1 MSFMDNLIENNRT
14 TRTTNGDVAYST
26 TLNANLDFF
35 GSAGSIPVNKKYD
48 STEFMNLFKFAY
60 EEDSET
66 ALKNALYYRDIR
78 GGLGRREGFRQIL
91 TYLASQNLEDFKR
104 LVVLTAM
111 YGRYDDLTMIAWDL
125 PNQAQAFVVEFI
137 STVFKEDMAN
147 LKSGNVTLLG
157 KWMPSANTKVKNT
170 RKLGLFW
177 AYRLGL
183 SEREYRKAL
192 SQLRAQ
198 INIIETKLTKRDY
211 SFDYSKIPS
220 RAMMKYTQAFIRNDE
235 ARYNEFKE
243 QITSNPSV
251 VAKKVAQLYPYEIIR
266 KLNSDKQMAEALWK
280 AYPQDQFDGNII
292 VVRDGSGSMYG
303 SWGCQRLEVKPIEI
317 ADSMAIYTSERLT
330 GKFKDHFITFSRRP
344 QLVDLSKVNTLKEKL
359 DVLRRNDEVANTNMD
374 ATMKLIYD
382 SSLGLPVEEQL
393 DTILIISD
401 MQFDSGVDHC
411 SKSVMDSWKDK
422 FINAGLKWPEIVYW
436 NVNQSK
442 VTFPTSEY
450 DNVKL
455 VSGFSKSVLEDV
467 MANETTSA
475 AEYMMKVL
483 SRYNP

>member
-1 MSFMDNLIENNRT
+1 M
-14 TRTTNGDVAYST
+14 
-26 TLNANLDFF
+26 
-35 GSAGSIPVNKKYD
+35 
-48 STEFMNLFKFAY
+48 
-60 EEDSET
+60 
-66 ALKNALYYRDIR
+66 
-78 GGLGRREGFRQIL
+78 
-91 TYLASQNLEDFKR
+91 
-104 LVVLTAM
+104 
-111 YGRYDDLTMIAWDL
+111 
-125 PNQAQAFVVEFI
+125 EFI

-157 KWMPSANTKVKNT
+157 KWLPSANTKVKNT

-177 AYRLGL
+177 ASRLGL

-211 SFDYSKIPS
+211 TFDYSKIPS

-266 KLNSDKQMAEALWK
+266 KLNTDKQMAEALWK

-303 SWGCQRLEVKPIEI
+303 GWGLEVKPIEI

-330 GKFKDHFITFSRRP
+330 GKFKDLFITFSRRP
-344 QLVDLSKVNTLKEKL
+344 QLVDLSKVNTLKDKL
-359 DVLRRNDEVANTNMD
+359 DVLYRNGEVANTNMN
-374 ATMKLIYD
+374 ATMQLIYD

-401 MQFDSGVDHC
+401 MQFDYGVDNC

-422 FINAGLKWPEIVYW
+422 FGGAGLKWPEIVYW

>member
-1 MSFMDNLIENNRT
+1 MTFMDNLIENNRT

-137 STVFKEDMAN
+137 STVFNEDMAN
-147 LKSGNVTLLG
+147 LKSGKITLLG

-177 AYRLGL
+177 TYRLGL

-235 ARYNEFKE
+235 ARYNEFKN
-243 QITSNPSV
+243 QITADPSV

-266 KLNSDKQMAEALWK
+266 KLKADEKMGEALWK
-280 AYPQDQFDGNII
+280 AYPQDHFDGNII

-303 SWGCQRLEVKPIEI
+303 GYGSEVQPIEI
-317 ADSMAIYTSERLT
+317 ADSMAIYTAERLT
-330 GKFKDHFITFSRRP
+330 GPFKDRFITFSARP
-344 QLVDLSKVNTLKEKL
+344 KLVDLSKVSTLKDKL
-359 DVLRRNDEVANTNMD
+359 EVLWRHMDMENTNMS
-374 ATMKLIYD
+374 ATMELIYN

-401 MQFDSGVDHC
+401 MQFDRGTSNC
-411 SKSVMDSWKDK
+411 SESVMDSWKNK
-422 FINAGLKWPEIVYW
+422 FVEAGLKWPEIVYW
-436 NVNQSK
+436 NVDQSN
-442 VTFPTSEY
+442 VTFPTSKY

-455 VSGFSKSVLEDV
+455 VSGFSKAVLEDV
-467 MANETTSA
+467 MNNETTSA

>member
-1 MSFMDNLIENNRT
+1 MSFMDNLKNENRKT
-14 TRTTNGDVAYST
+14 VTTNGDLAYST

-35 GSAGSIPVNKKYD
+35 GGAGSIPVSKKYTSD
-48 STEFMNLFKFAY
+48 EFMNLFKYAY

-91 TYLASQNLEDFKR
+91 TYLANKNVEDFKR

-111 YGRYDDLTMIAWDL
+111 YGRYDDLTMIVWDL
-125 PNQAQAFVVEFI
+125 PNEAQAFVVEFI
-137 STVFKEDMAN
+137 SAVFNEDMDN
-147 LKSGNVTLLG
+147 LKSGNITLLG
-157 KWMPSANTKVKNT
+157 KWLPSANTKIANT

-177 AYRLGL
+177 ASRLGL
-183 SEREYRKAL
+183 TERNYRKAL

-198 INIIETKLTKRDY
+198 INIIETKLTNRDY

-243 QITSNPSV
+243 QISVNPSV

-303 SWGCQRLEVKPIEI
+303 GWGLEVKPIEI

-344 QLVDLSKVNTLKEKL
+344 QLVDLSKVNTLKDKL
-359 DVLRRNDEVANTNMD
+359 DVLYRNGEVANTNMN
-374 ATMKLIYD
+374 ATMQLIYD

-401 MQFDSGVDHC
+401 MQFDYGVDNC

-422 FINAGLKWPEIVYW
+422 FGDAGLKWPEIVYW

>member
-1 MSFMDNLIENNRT
+1 MSFMDNLIEQNRT
-14 TRTTNGDVAYST
+14 TTTTNGDLAYST

-35 GSAGSIPVNKKYD
+35 GSAGSIPLNKKYY
-48 STEFMNLFKFAY
+48 SPEFMNLFVDAY
-60 EEDSET
+60 FEDSET

-78 GGLGRREGFRQIL
+78 GGLGRREGFRKIL
-91 TYLASQNLEDFKR
+91 TYLAGKNVEDFKR

-125 PNQAQAFVVEFI
+125 PNEAQSFVVEFI

-157 KWMPSANTKVKNT
+157 KWLPSANTKVKNT

-177 AYRLGL
+177 ASRLGL

-198 INIIETKLTKRDY
+198 INIIETKLTNRDY

-235 ARYNEFKE
+235 ARYNEFKN
-243 QITSNPSV
+243 QITSNPSI

-266 KLNSDKQMAEALWK
+266 KLRSDLTMAEALWK
-280 AYPQDQFDGNII
+280 AYPQDKFDGNII
-292 VVRDGSGSMYG
+292 VVRDGSGSMRGRCYA
-303 SWGCQRLEVKPIEI
+303 EVEPIEI
-317 ADSMAIYTSERLT
+317 ADSMAIYTAERLT
-330 GKFKDHFITFSRRP
+330 GSFKDKFITFSARP
-344 QLVDLSKVNTLKEKL
+344 ELVDLSKAKTLKEKYDSL
-359 DVLRRNDEVANTNMD
+359 WRHNEVANTNMD

-382 SSLGLPVEEQL
+382 SSLDLPVEEQL

-401 MQFDSGVDHC
+401 MQFDYGVSNC

-422 FINAGLKWPEIVYW
+422 FIEAGLKWPEIVYW
-436 NVNQSK
+436 NVNQSDI
-442 VTFPTSEY
+442 TFPTSKY

-455 VSGFSKSVLEDV
+455 VSGFSKAVLEDV
-467 MANETTSA
+467 MTNETTSA
-475 AEYMMKVL
+475 TEYMMKVL

>member
-1 MSFMDNLIENNRT
+1 MTFMDNLINQNRKT
-14 TRTTNGDVAYST
+14 VTTNGDVAYST

-35 GSAGSIPVNKKYD
+35 GSAGSIPVNKNNVPH
-48 STEFMNLFKFAY
+48 EFMNLFTKAY
-60 EEDSET
+60 REDSET

-78 GGLGRREGFRQIL
+78 GGLGRREGYRQIL
-91 TYLASQNLEDFKR
+91 VYLAKTNVEDFKR

-111 YGRYDDLTMIAWDL
+111 YGRYDDLTKIVWLL
-125 PNQAQAFVVEFI
+125 PNEAQAFLVEFI
-137 STVFKEDMAN
+137 STVFKEDLAN
-147 LKSGNVTLLG
+147 VASGNITLLG
-157 KWMPSANTKVKNT
+157 KWMPSANTKVVVT
-170 RKLGLFW
+170 RQLGLFW
-177 AYRLGL
+177 AARLRM

-192 SQLRAQ
+192 SQLRSK

-211 SFDYSKIPS
+211 TFDYSKIPS

-235 ARYNEFKE
+235 VRYNEFKN
-243 QITSNPSV
+243 QISDNPSV

-266 KLNSDKQMAEALWK
+266 KLDSDRQLAEALWS
-280 AYPQDQFDGNII
+280 AYPQDKFDGNII

-303 SWGCQRLEVKPIEI
+303 GYGDANPIEI
-317 ADSMAIYTSERLT
+317 ADSMAIYTAERLT
-330 GKFKDHFITFSRRP
+330 GKFKNRFITFSNRP
-344 QLVDLSKVNTLKEKL
+344 QLVNLSKVKTLKDKVEL
-359 DVLRRNDEVANTNMD
+359 LHEHNEIANTNMS

-401 MQFDSGVDHC
+401 MQFDAGVRNC
-411 SKSVMDSWKDK
+411 SESVMDSWKEK
-422 FINAGLKWPEIVYW
+422 FINSDLKWPEIVYW

-442 VTFPTSEY
+442 VTFPTSKY

-467 MANETTSA
+467 MTNETTSA
-475 AEYMMKVL
+475 TEYMMKVL

>member
-1 MSFMDNLIENNRT
+1 MSFMDNLKNENRKT
-14 TRTTNGDVAYST
+14 VTTNGDLAYAS

-35 GSAGSIPVNKKYD
+35 GGAGSIPVSKKYTSD
-48 STEFMNLFKFAY
+48 EFMNLFKYAY

-91 TYLASQNLEDFKR
+91 TYLANKNVEDFKR

-125 PNQAQAFVVEFI
+125 PNEAQAFVVEFI
-137 STVFKEDMAN
+137 SAVFNEDMDN

-157 KWMPSANTKVKNT
+157 KWLPSANTKVKNT

-177 AYRLGL
+177 ASRLGL

-235 ARYNEFKE
+235 ARYNEFKN
-243 QITSNPSV
+243 QITADPSV

-266 KLNSDKQMAEALWK
+266 KLNDDRTMAEALWK

-292 VVRDGSGSMYG
+292 VVRDGSGSMT
-303 SWGCQRLEVKPIEI
+303 WGAGEVRPIEI
-317 ADSMAIYTSERLT
+317 ADSMAIYTAERLT
-330 GKFKDHFITFSRRP
+330 GPFKDRFITFSARP
-344 QLVDLSKVNTLKEKL
+344 QLVDLSKVSTLKNKL
-359 DVLRRNDEVANTNMD
+359 NVLHRYTEVANTNMD

-382 SSLGLPVEEQL
+382 SSLALSEEEQL

-401 MQFDSGVDHC
+401 MQFDYGVNNC
-411 SKSVMDSWKDK
+411 SKSVMDAWKDE
-422 FINAGLKWPEIVYW
+422 FLVAGLKWPEIVYW

-442 VTFPTSEY
+442 VTFPTSKY

-455 VSGFSKSVLEDV
+455 VSGFSKAVLEDV
-467 MANETTSA
+467 MNNETTSA
-475 AEYMMKVL
+475 TEYMMKVL

>member
-235 ARYNEFKE
+235 ARYNEFKN
-243 QITSNPSV
+243 QITADPSV

-266 KLNSDKQMAEALWK
+266 KLKADEKMGEALWK
-280 AYPQDQFDGNII
+280 AYPQDHFDGNII

-303 SWGCQRLEVKPIEI
+303 GYGLEVQPIEI
-317 ADSMAIYTSERLT
+317 ADSMAIYTAERLK
-330 GKFKDHFITFSRRP
+330 GKFKDRFITFSARP
-344 QLVDLSKVNTLKEKL
+344 KLVDLSKVSALKDKL
-359 DVLRRNDEVANTNMD
+359 EVLWRHMDMENTNMS
-374 ATMKLIYD
+374 ATMELIYN

-401 MQFDSGVDHC
+401 MQFDRGTRNC
-411 SKSVMDSWKDK
+411 SESVMDSWKNK
-422 FINAGLKWPEIVYW
+422 FIEAGLKWPEIVYW
-436 NVNQSK
+436 NVDQSK
-442 VTFPTSEY
+442 ITFPTSKY

-455 VSGFSKSVLEDV
+455 VSGFSKAVLEDV
-467 MANETTSA
+467 MNNETTSA
-475 AEYMMKVL
+475 TEYMMKVL

>member
-235 ARYNEFKE
+235 ARYNEFKK
-243 QITSNPSV
+243 QITVDPSV

-266 KLNSDKQMAEALWK
+266 KLKADEKMGEALWK
-280 AYPQDQFDGNII
+280 AYPQDHFDGNII

-303 SWGCQRLEVKPIEI
+303 GYGSEVQPIEI

-330 GKFKDHFITFSRRP
+330 GAFKDRFITFSARP
-344 QLVDLSKVNTLKEKL
+344 KLVDLSKVSTLKDKL
-359 DVLRRNDEVANTNMD
+359 DVLWRHMEMENTNMG
-374 ATMKLIYD
+374 ATMELIYN
-382 SSLGLPVEEQL
+382 SSLDLPVEEQL

-401 MQFDSGVDHC
+401 MQFDRGTSNC
-411 SKSVMDSWKDK
+411 SESVMDSWKNK
-422 FINAGLKWPEIVYW
+422 FIEAGLKWPEIVYW
-436 NVNQSK
+436 NVDQSN
-442 VTFPTSEY
+442 VTFPTSKY

-455 VSGFSKSVLEDV
+455 VSGFSKAVLEDV
-467 MANETTSA
+467 MNNETTSA
-475 AEYMMKVL
+475 TEYMMKVL

>member
-1 MSFMDNLIENNRT
+1 MTFMDNLINQNRKT
-14 TRTTNGDVAYST
+14 VTTNGDVAYST

-35 GSAGSIPVNKKYD
+35 GSAGSIPVNKNNVPH
-48 STEFMNLFKFAY
+48 EFMNLFTKAY
-60 EEDSET
+60 REDSET

-78 GGLGRREGFRQIL
+78 GGLGRREGYRQIL
-91 TYLASQNLEDFKR
+91 VYLAKTNVEDFKR

-111 YGRYDDLTMIAWDL
+111 YGRYDDLTKIVWLL
-125 PNQAQAFVVEFI
+125 PNEAQAFLVEFI
-137 STVFKEDMAN
+137 STVFKEDLAN
-147 LKSGNVTLLG
+147 VASGNITLLG
-157 KWMPSANTKVKNT
+157 KWMPSANTKVVVT
-170 RKLGLFW
+170 RQLGLFW
-177 AYRLGL
+177 AARLRM

-192 SQLRAQ
+192 SQLRSK

-211 SFDYSKIPS
+211 TFDYSKIPS

-235 ARYNEFKE
+235 VRYNEFKN
-243 QITSNPSV
+243 QISDNPSV

-266 KLNSDKQMAEALWK
+266 KLDSDRQLAEALWS
-280 AYPQDQFDGNII
+280 AYPQDKFDGNII
-292 VVRDGSGSMYG
+292 VVRDGSGSMYDG
-303 SWGCQRLEVKPIEI
+303 YGDANPIEI
-317 ADSMAIYTSERLT
+317 ADSMAIYTAERLT
-330 GKFKDHFITFSRRP
+330 GKFKNRFITFSNRP
-344 QLVDLSKVNTLKEKL
+344 QLVDLSKVETLKDKVEL
-359 DVLRRNDEVANTNMD
+359 LHEHNEIANTNMS

-401 MQFDSGVDHC
+401 MQFDAGVRNC
-411 SKSVMDSWKDK
+411 SESVMDSWKEK
-422 FINAGLKWPEIVYW
+422 FINSDLKWPEIVYW

-442 VTFPTSEY
+442 VTFPTSKY

-467 MANETTSA
+467 MTNETTSA
-475 AEYMMKVL
+475 TEYMMKVL

>member
-1 MSFMDNLIENNRT
+1 MSFMDNLIENNRK

-111 YGRYDDLTMIAWDL
+111 YGRYDDLTMIAWNL

-137 STVFKEDMAN
+137 STVFNEDMAN

-235 ARYNEFKE
+235 ARYNEFKN
-243 QITSNPSV
+243 QITADPSV

-266 KLNSDKQMAEALWK
+266 KLKADEKMGEALWK
-280 AYPQDQFDGNII
+280 AYPQDHFDGNII

-303 SWGCQRLEVKPIEI
+303 GYGSEVQPIEI

-330 GKFKDHFITFSRRP
+330 GAFKDRFITFSARP
-344 QLVDLSKVNTLKEKL
+344 KLVDLSKVSTLKDKL
-359 DVLRRNDEVANTNMD
+359 DVLWSHMEMENTNMG
-374 ATMKLIYD
+374 ATMELIYN
-382 SSLGLPVEEQL
+382 SSLDLPVEEQL

-401 MQFDSGVDHC
+401 MQFDRGTSNC
-411 SKSVMDSWKDK
+411 SESVMDSWKNK
-422 FINAGLKWPEIVYW
+422 FIEAGLKWPEIVYW
-436 NVNQSK
+436 NVDQSN
-442 VTFPTSEY
+442 VTFPTSKY

-455 VSGFSKSVLEDV
+455 VSGFSKAVLEDV
-467 MANETTSA
+467 MNNETTSA
-475 AEYMMKVL
+475 TEYMMKVL

>member
-1 MSFMDNLIENNRT
+1 MSFIDNLKNENRKT
-14 TRTTNGDVAYST
+14 TTTNGDLAYST

-35 GSAGSIPVNKKYD
+35 GGAGSIPVSKKFTSD
-48 STEFMNLFKFAY
+48 EFMNLFKYAY

-91 TYLASQNLEDFKR
+91 TYLANKNVEDFKR

-125 PNQAQAFVVEFI
+125 PNEAQAFVVEFI
-137 STVFKEDMAN
+137 STVFNEDLAN
-147 LKSGNVTLLG
+147 LKSGNITLLG

-192 SQLRAQ
+192 SQLRAT

-235 ARYNEFKE
+235 SRYNEFKE
-243 QITSNPSV
+243 QITVNPSV

-266 KLNSDKQMAEALWK
+266 KLKADEKMGEALWK
-280 AYPQDQFDGNII
+280 AYPQDHFDGNII

-303 SWGCQRLEVKPIEI
+303 GYGLEVQPIEI
-317 ADSMAIYTSERLT
+317 ADSMAIYTAERLK
-330 GKFKDHFITFSRRP
+330 GKFKDRFITFSARP
-344 QLVDLSKVNTLKEKL
+344 KLVDLSKVSALKDKL
-359 DVLRRNDEVANTNMD
+359 EVLWRHMDMENTNMS
-374 ATMKLIYD
+374 ATMELIYN

-401 MQFDSGVDHC
+401 MQFDRGTRNC
-411 SKSVMDSWKDK
+411 SESVMDSWKNK
-422 FINAGLKWPEIVYW
+422 FIEAGLKWPEIVYW
-436 NVNQSK
+436 NVDQSK
-442 VTFPTSEY
+442 ITFPTSKY

-455 VSGFSKSVLEDV
+455 VSGFSKAVLEDV
-467 MANETTSA
+467 MNNETTSA
-475 AEYMMKVL
+475 TEYMMKVL

>member
-1 MSFMDNLIENNRT
+1 MTFMDNLINQNRKT
-14 TRTTNGDVAYST
+14 VTTNGDVAYST

-35 GSAGSIPVNKKYD
+35 GSAGSIPVNKNNVPH
-48 STEFMNLFKFAY
+48 EFMNLFTKAY
-60 EEDSET
+60 REDSET

-78 GGLGRREGFRQIL
+78 GGLGRREGYRQIL
-91 TYLASQNLEDFKR
+91 VYLAKTNVEDFKR

-111 YGRYDDLTMIAWDL
+111 YGRYDDLTKIVWLL
-125 PNQAQAFVVEFI
+125 PNEAQAFLVEFI
-137 STVFKEDMAN
+137 STVFKEDLAN
-147 LKSGNVTLLG
+147 VASGNITLLG
-157 KWMPSANTKVKNT
+157 KWMPSANTKVVVT
-170 RKLGLFW
+170 RQLGLFW
-177 AYRLGL
+177 AARLRM

-192 SQLRAQ
+192 SQLRSK

-211 SFDYSKIPS
+211 TFDYSKIPS

-235 ARYNEFKE
+235 ARYNEFKN
-243 QITSNPSV
+243 QISDNPSV

-266 KLNSDKQMAEALWK
+266 KLDSDRQLAEALWS
-280 AYPQDQFDGNII
+280 AYPQDKFDGNII

-303 SWGCQRLEVKPIEI
+303 GYGDANPIEI
-317 ADSMAIYTSERLT
+317 ADSMAIYTAERLA
-330 GKFKDHFITFSRRP
+330 GKFKNRFITFSNRP
-344 QLVDLSKVNTLKEKL
+344 QLVDLSKVKTLKDKVEL
-359 DVLRRNDEVANTNMD
+359 LHEHNEIANTNMS

-401 MQFDSGVDHC
+401 MQFDAGVRNC
-411 SKSVMDSWKDK
+411 SESVMDSWKEK
-422 FINAGLKWPEIVYW
+422 FINSDLKWPEIVYW

-442 VTFPTSEY
+442 VTFPTSKY

-467 MANETTSA
+467 MTNETTSA
-475 AEYMMKVL
+475 TEYMMKVL

>member
-1 MSFMDNLIENNRT
+1 MTFMDNLIENNRT

-91 TYLASQNLEDFKR
+91 TYLAGQNLEDFKR

-183 SEREYRKAL
+183 SEREYRKSL

-235 ARYNEFKE
+235 ARYNEFKN
-243 QITSNPSV
+243 QITADPSV
-251 VAKKVAQLYPYEIIR
+251 VTKKVAQLYPYEIIR
-266 KLNSDKQMAEALWK
+266 KLKADEKMGEALWK
-280 AYPQDQFDGNII
+280 AYPQDHFDGNII

-303 SWGCQRLEVKPIEI
+303 CYGLEAQPIEI

-330 GKFKDHFITFSRRP
+330 GAFKDRFITFSARP
-344 QLVDLSKVNTLKEKL
+344 KLVDLSKVSTLKDKL
-359 DVLRRNDEVANTNMD
+359 DVLWRHMEMENTNMG
-374 ATMKLIYD
+374 ATMELIYN
-382 SSLGLPVEEQL
+382 SSLDLPVEEQL

-401 MQFDSGVDHC
+401 MQFDRGTSNC
-411 SKSVMDSWKDK
+411 SESVMDSWKNK
-422 FINAGLKWPEIVYW
+422 FIEAGLKWPEIVYW
-436 NVNQSK
+436 NVDQSN
-442 VTFPTSEY
+442 VTFPTSKY

-455 VSGFSKSVLEDV
+455 VSGFSKAVLEDV
-467 MANETTSA
+467 MNNETTSA
-475 AEYMMKVL
+475 TEYMMKVL

>member
-1 MSFMDNLIENNRT
+1 MTFMDNLINQNRKT
-14 TRTTNGDVAYST
+14 VTTNGDVAYST

-35 GSAGSIPVNKKYD
+35 GSAGSIPVNKNNVPH
-48 STEFMNLFKFAY
+48 EFMNLFTKAY
-60 EEDSET
+60 REDSET

-78 GGLGRREGFRQIL
+78 GGLGRREGYRQIL
-91 TYLASQNLEDFKR
+91 VYLAKTNVEDFKR

-111 YGRYDDLTMIAWDL
+111 YGRYDDLTKIVWLL
-125 PNQAQAFVVEFI
+125 PNEAQAFLVEFI
-137 STVFKEDMAN
+137 STVFKEDLAN
-147 LKSGNVTLLG
+147 VASGNITLLG

-235 ARYNEFKE
+235 ARYNEFKN
-243 QITSNPSV
+243 QISDNPSV

-266 KLNSDKQMAEALWK
+266 KLDSDRQLAEALWS
-280 AYPQDQFDGNII
+280 AYPQDKFDGNII

-303 SWGCQRLEVKPIEI
+303 GYGDANPIEI
-317 ADSMAIYTSERLT
+317 ADSMAIYTAERLA
-330 GKFKDHFITFSRRP
+330 GKFKNRFITFSNRP
-344 QLVDLSKVNTLKEKL
+344 QLVDLSKVKTLKDKVEL
-359 DVLRRNDEVANTNMD
+359 LHEHNEIANTNMS

-401 MQFDSGVDHC
+401 MQFDAGVRNC
-411 SKSVMDSWKDK
+411 SESVMDSWKEK
-422 FINAGLKWPEIVYW
+422 FINSDLKWPEIVYW

-442 VTFPTSEY
+442 VTFPTSKY

-467 MANETTSA
+467 MTNETTSA
-475 AEYMMKVL
+475 TEYMMKVL

>member
-1 MSFMDNLIENNRT
+1 MSFIDNLKNENRKT
-14 TRTTNGDVAYST
+14 TTTNGDLAYST

-35 GSAGSIPVNKKYD
+35 GGAGSIPVSKKFTSD
-48 STEFMNLFKFAY
+48 EFMNLFKYAY

-91 TYLASQNLEDFKR
+91 TYLANKNVEDFKR

-125 PNQAQAFVVEFI
+125 PNEAQSFVVEFI
-137 STVFKEDMAN
+137 STVFNEDMDN
-147 LKSGNVTLLG
+147 LKSGNITLLG
-157 KWMPSANTKVKNT
+157 KWMPSANTKIKNT

-177 AYRLGL
+177 AARLGL

-198 INIIETKLTKRDY
+198 INIIETKLTNRDY

-243 QITSNPSV
+243 QITVNPSV

-292 VVRDGSGSMYG
+292 VVRDGSGSMTCWSG
-303 SWGCQRLEVKPIEI
+303 EVRPIEI
-317 ADSMAIYTSERLT
+317 ADSMAIYTAERLT
-330 GKFKDHFITFSRRP
+330 GKFKDRFITFSSRP
-344 QLVDLSKVNTLKEKL
+344 KLVDLSRVSTLKNKL
-359 DVLRRNDEVANTNMD
+359 SVLDRYTEVANTNMS
-374 ATMKLIYD
+374 ATMELIYN
-382 SSLGLPVEEQL
+382 SSLDLPEEEQL

-401 MQFDSGVDHC
+401 MQFDYGVDNC

-422 FINAGLKWPEIVYW
+422 FVAAGLKWPEIVYW

-442 VTFPTSEY
+442 VTFPTSKY

-455 VSGFSKSVLEDV
+455 VSGFSKAVLEDV
-467 MANETTSA
+467 MNNETTSA
-475 AEYMMKVL
+475 TEYMMKVL
-483 SRYNP
+483 SRYKP

>member
-1 MSFMDNLIENNRT
+1 MTFMDNLINQNRKT
-14 TRTTNGDVAYST
+14 VTTNGDVAYST

-35 GSAGSIPVNKKYD
+35 GSAGSIPVNKNNVPH
-48 STEFMNLFKFAY
+48 EFMNLFTKAY
-60 EEDSET
+60 REDSET

-78 GGLGRREGFRQIL
+78 GGLGRREGYRQIL
-91 TYLASQNLEDFKR
+91 VYLAKTNVEDFKR

-111 YGRYDDLTMIAWDL
+111 YGRYDDLTKIVWLL
-125 PNQAQAFVVEFI
+125 PNEAQAFLVEFI
-137 STVFKEDMAN
+137 STVFKEDLAN
-147 LKSGNVTLLG
+147 VASGNITLLG
-157 KWMPSANTKVKNT
+157 KWMPSANTKVVVT
-170 RKLGLFW
+170 RQLGLFW
-177 AYRLGL
+177 AARLRM

-192 SQLRAQ
+192 SQLRSK

-211 SFDYSKIPS
+211 TFDYSKIPS

-235 ARYNEFKE
+235 ARYNEFKN
-243 QITSNPSV
+243 QISDNPSV

-266 KLNSDKQMAEALWK
+266 KLDSDRQLAEALWS
-280 AYPQDQFDGNII
+280 AYPQDKFDGNII
-292 VVRDGSGSMYG
+292 VVRDGSGSMYDG
-303 SWGCQRLEVKPIEI
+303 YGDANPIEI
-317 ADSMAIYTSERLT
+317 ADSMAIYTAERLT
-330 GKFKDHFITFSRRP
+330 GKFKNRFITFSNRP
-344 QLVDLSKVNTLKEKL
+344 QLVDLSKVKTLKDKVEL
-359 DVLRRNDEVANTNMD
+359 LHEHNEIANTNMS

-401 MQFDSGVDHC
+401 MQFDAGVRNC
-411 SKSVMDSWKDK
+411 SESVMDSWKEK
-422 FINAGLKWPEIVYW
+422 FINSDLKWPEIVYW

-442 VTFPTSEY
+442 VTFPTSKY

-467 MANETTSA
+467 MTNETTSA
-475 AEYMMKVL
+475 TEYMMKVL

>member
-1 MSFMDNLIENNRT
+1 MSFIDNLKNENRKT
-14 TRTTNGDVAYST
+14 TTTNGDLAYST

-35 GSAGSIPVNKKYD
+35 GGAGSIPVSKKFTSD
-48 STEFMNLFKFAY
+48 EFMNLFKYAY

-91 TYLASQNLEDFKR
+91 TYLANKNVEDFKR

-125 PNQAQAFVVEFI
+125 PNEAQSFVVEFI
-137 STVFKEDMAN
+137 STVFNEDMDN
-147 LKSGNVTLLG
+147 LKSGNITLLG
-157 KWMPSANTKVKNT
+157 KWMPSANTKIKNT

-177 AYRLGL
+177 AARLGL

-198 INIIETKLTKRDY
+198 INIIETKLTNRDY

-243 QITSNPSV
+243 QITVNPSV

-292 VVRDGSGSMYG
+292 VVRDGSGSMSCWSG
-303 SWGCQRLEVKPIEI
+303 EVRPIEI
-317 ADSMAIYTSERLT
+317 ADSMAIYTAERLT
-330 GKFKDHFITFSRRP
+330 GKFKDRFITFSSRP
-344 QLVDLSKVNTLKEKL
+344 KLVDLSRVSTLKNKL
-359 DVLRRNDEVANTNMD
+359 SVLDRYTEVANTNMS
-374 ATMKLIYD
+374 ATMELIYN
-382 SSLGLPVEEQL
+382 SSLDLPEEEQL

-401 MQFDSGVDHC
+401 MQFDYGVDNC

-422 FINAGLKWPEIVYW
+422 FVAAGLKWPEIVYW

-442 VTFPTSEY
+442 VTFPTSKY

-455 VSGFSKSVLEDV
+455 VSGFSKAVLEDV
-467 MANETTSA
+467 MNNETTSA
-475 AEYMMKVL
+475 TEYMMKVL
-483 SRYNP
+483 SRYKP

>member
-1 MSFMDNLIENNRT
+1 MSFMDNLIEQNRT
-14 TRTTNGDVAYST
+14 TTTTNGDLAYST

-35 GSAGSIPVNKKYD
+35 GSAGSIPVSKKYD
-48 STEFMNLFKFAY
+48 STEFMNLFVDAY
-60 EEDSET
+60 FEDSEI

-78 GGLGRREGFRQIL
+78 GGLGRREGFRKIL
-91 TYLASQNLEDFKR
+91 TYLAGQNVEDFKR

-125 PNQAQAFVVEFI
+125 PNEAQAFVVEFI
-137 STVFKEDMAN
+137 STVFNEDMDN

-235 ARYNEFKE
+235 ARYNEFKN
-243 QITSNPSV
+243 QITADPSV

-266 KLNSDKQMAEALWK
+266 KLKADEKMGEALWK
-280 AYPQDQFDGNII
+280 AYPQDHFDGNII

-303 SWGCQRLEVKPIEI
+303 GYGLEVQPIEI
-317 ADSMAIYTSERLT
+317 ADSMAIYTAERLK
-330 GKFKDHFITFSRRP
+330 GKFKDRFITFSARP
-344 QLVDLSKVNTLKEKL
+344 KLVDLSKVSALKDKL
-359 DVLRRNDEVANTNMD
+359 EVLWRHMDMENTNMS
-374 ATMKLIYD
+374 ATMELIYN

-401 MQFDSGVDHC
+401 MQFDRGTSNC
-411 SKSVMDSWKDK
+411 SESVMDSWKNK
-422 FINAGLKWPEIVYW
+422 FIEAGLKWPEIVYW

-442 VTFPTSEY
+442 ITFPTSKY

-455 VSGFSKSVLEDV
+455 VSGFSKAVLEDV
-467 MANETTSA
+467 MNNETTSA
-475 AEYMMKVL
+475 TEYMMKVL

>member
-1 MSFMDNLIENNRT
+1 MTFMDNLINQNRKT
-14 TRTTNGDVAYST
+14 VTTNGDVAYST

-35 GSAGSIPVNKKYD
+35 GSAGSIPVNKNNVPH
-48 STEFMNLFKFAY
+48 EFMNLFTKAY
-60 EEDSET
+60 REDSET

-78 GGLGRREGFRQIL
+78 GGLGRREGYRQIL
-91 TYLASQNLEDFKR
+91 VYLAKTNVEDFKR

-111 YGRYDDLTMIAWDL
+111 YGRYDDLTKIVWLL
-125 PNQAQAFVVEFI
+125 PNEAQAFLVEFI
-137 STVFKEDMAN
+137 STVFKEDLAN
-147 LKSGNVTLLG
+147 VASGNITLLG
-157 KWMPSANTKVKNT
+157 KWMPSANTKVVVT
-170 RKLGLFW
+170 RQLGLFW
-177 AYRLGL
+177 AARLRM

-192 SQLRAQ
+192 SQLRSK

-211 SFDYSKIPS
+211 TFDYSKIPS

-235 ARYNEFKE
+235 VRYNEFKN
-243 QITSNPSV
+243 QISDNPSV

-266 KLNSDKQMAEALWK
+266 NLDSDRQLAEALWS
-280 AYPQDQFDGNII
+280 AYPQDKFDGNII

-303 SWGCQRLEVKPIEI
+303 GYDDANPIEI
-317 ADSMAIYTSERLT
+317 ADSMAIYTAERLT
-330 GKFKDHFITFSRRP
+330 GKFKNRFITFSNRP
-344 QLVDLSKVNTLKEKL
+344 QLVDLSKVKTLKDKVEL
-359 DVLRRNDEVANTNMD
+359 LHEHNEIANTNMS

-401 MQFDSGVDHC
+401 MQFDAGVRNC
-411 SKSVMDSWKDK
+411 SESVMDSWKEK
-422 FINAGLKWPEIVYW
+422 FINSDLKWPEIVYW

-442 VTFPTSEY
+442 VTFPTSKY

-467 MANETTSA
+467 MTNETTSA
-475 AEYMMKVL
+475 TEYMMKVL

>member
-78 GGLGRREGFRQIL
+78 GGLGRREGFRKIL
-91 TYLASQNLEDFKR
+91 TYLAGQNVEDFKR

-137 STVFKEDMAN
+137 STVFNEDMAN

-235 ARYNEFKE
+235 ARYNEFKN
-243 QITSNPSV
+243 QITVNPSV

-266 KLNSDKQMAEALWK
+266 KLKADEKMGEALWK
-280 AYPQDQFDGNII
+280 AYPQDHFDGNII

-303 SWGCQRLEVKPIEI
+303 GYGLEAQPIEI
-317 ADSMAIYTSERLT
+317 ADSMAIYTAERLK
-330 GKFKDHFITFSRRP
+330 GKFKDRFITFSARP
-344 QLVDLSKVNTLKEKL
+344 KLVDLSKVSSLKDKL
-359 DVLRRNDEVANTNMD
+359 EVLWRHMDMENTNMS
-374 ATMKLIYD
+374 ATMELIYN

-401 MQFDSGVDHC
+401 MQFDRGTRNC
-411 SKSVMDSWKDK
+411 SESVMDSWKNK
-422 FINAGLKWPEIVYW
+422 FIEAGLKWPEIVYW
-436 NVNQSK
+436 NVDQSK
-442 VTFPTSEY
+442 ITFPTSKY

-455 VSGFSKSVLEDV
+455 VSGFSKAVLEDV
-467 MANETTSA
+467 MNNETTSA
-475 AEYMMKVL
+475 TEYMMKVL

>member
-1 MSFMDNLIENNRT
+1 MTFMDNLINQNRKT
-14 TRTTNGDVAYST
+14 VTTNGDVAYST

-35 GSAGSIPVNKKYD
+35 GSAGSIPVNKNNVPH
-48 STEFMNLFKFAY
+48 EFMNLFTKAY
-60 EEDSET
+60 REDSET

-78 GGLGRREGFRQIL
+78 GGLGRREGYRQIL
-91 TYLASQNLEDFKR
+91 VYLAKTNVEDFKR

-111 YGRYDDLTMIAWDL
+111 YGRYDDLTKIVWLL
-125 PNQAQAFVVEFI
+125 PNEAQAFLVEFI
-137 STVFKEDMAN
+137 STVFKEDLAN
-147 LKSGNVTLLG
+147 VASGNITLLG
-157 KWMPSANTKVKNT
+157 KWMPSANTKVVVT
-170 RKLGLFW
+170 RQLGLFW
-177 AYRLGL
+177 AARLRM

-192 SQLRAQ
+192 SQLRSK

-211 SFDYSKIPS
+211 TFDYSKIPS
-220 RAMMKYTQAFIRNDE
+220 LAMMKYTQAFIRNDE
-235 ARYNEFKE
+235 ARYNEFKN
-243 QITSNPSV
+243 QISDNPSV

-266 KLNSDKQMAEALWK
+266 KLDSDRQLAEALWS
-280 AYPQDQFDGNII
+280 AYPQDKFDGNII

-303 SWGCQRLEVKPIEI
+303 GYGDANPIEI
-317 ADSMAIYTSERLT
+317 ADSMAIYTAERLA
-330 GKFKDHFITFSRRP
+330 GKFKNRFITFSNRP
-344 QLVDLSKVNTLKEKL
+344 QLVDLSKVKTLKDKVEL
-359 DVLRRNDEVANTNMD
+359 LHEHNEIANTNMS

-401 MQFDSGVDHC
+401 MQFDAGVRNC
-411 SKSVMDSWKDK
+411 SESVMDSWKEK
-422 FINAGLKWPEIVYW
+422 FINSDLKWPEIVYW

-442 VTFPTSEY
+442 VTFPTSKY

-467 MANETTSA
+467 MTNETTSA
-475 AEYMMKVL
+475 TEYMMKVL

>member
-1 MSFMDNLIENNRT
+1 MTFMDNLIENNRT

-157 KWMPSANTKVKNT
+157 KWLPSANTKVKNT

-177 AYRLGL
+177 ASRLGL

-198 INIIETKLTKRDY
+198 INIIETKLTNRDY

-235 ARYNEFKE
+235 ARYNEFKN
-243 QITSNPSV
+243 QITADPSV

-266 KLNSDKQMAEALWK
+266 KLKADTKMAEALWK
-280 AYPQDQFDGNII
+280 AYPQNQFDGNII

-303 SWGCQRLEVKPIEI
+303 GWGRLEVQPIEI

-330 GKFKDHFITFSRRP
+330 GKFKDRFITFSARP
-344 QLVDLSKVNTLKEKL
+344 KLVDLSKVSTLKDKL
-359 DVLRRNDEVANTNMD
+359 NVLYRHNEMQNTNMN
-374 ATMKLIYD
+374 ATMELIYN

-401 MQFDSGVDHC
+401 MQFDYGVSNC
-411 SKSVMDSWKDK
+411 SESVMDSWKNK
-422 FINAGLKWPEIVYW
+422 FVEAGLKWPEIVYW

-442 VTFPTSEY
+442 ITFPTSKY

-455 VSGFSKSVLEDV
+455 VSGFSKAVLEDV
-467 MANETTSA
+467 MNNETTSA

>member
-1 MSFMDNLIENNRT
+1 MTFMDNLINQNRKT
-14 TRTTNGDVAYST
+14 VTTNGDVAYST

-35 GSAGSIPVNKKYD
+35 GSAGSIPVNKNNVPH
-48 STEFMNLFKFAY
+48 EFMNLFTKAY
-60 EEDSET
+60 REDSET

-78 GGLGRREGFRQIL
+78 GGLGRREGYRQIL
-91 TYLASQNLEDFKR
+91 VYLAKTNVEDFKR

-111 YGRYDDLTMIAWDL
+111 YGRYDDLTKIAYSL
-125 PNQAQAFVVEFI
+125 PNEAQSFLVEFI
-137 STVFKEDMAN
+137 STVFKEDLSN
-147 LKSGNVTLLG
+147 VESGNITLLG
-157 KWMPSANTKVKNT
+157 KWMPSANTKVLKT
-170 RKLGLFW
+170 RQLGLFW
-177 AYRLGL
+177 VARLKMP
-183 SEREYRKAL
+183 EREYRKAL
-192 SQLRAQ
+192 SQLRSK

-211 SFDYSKIPS
+211 TFDYSKIPS

-235 ARYNEFKE
+235 ARYNEFKN
-243 QITSNPSV
+243 QISDNPSV

-266 KLNSDKQMAEALWK
+266 KLDSDRQLAEALWS
-280 AYPQDQFDGNII
+280 AYPQDKFDGNII

-303 SWGCQRLEVKPIEI
+303 GYGDANPIEI
-317 ADSMAIYTSERLT
+317 ADSMAIYTAERLT
-330 GKFKDHFITFSRRP
+330 GKFKNRFITFSNKP
-344 QLVDLSKVNTLKEKL
+344 KLVDLSKVKTLKDKVEL
-359 DVLRRNDEVANTNMD
+359 LHEYNEIANTNMS

-401 MQFDSGVDHC
+401 MQFDAGVRNC
-411 SKSVMDSWKDK
+411 SESVMDSWKEK
-422 FINAGLKWPEIVYW
+422 FINSDLKWPEIVYW

-442 VTFPTSEY
+442 VTFPTSKY

-467 MANETTSA
+467 MTNETTSA
-475 AEYMMKVL
+475 TEYMMKVL

>member
-1 MSFMDNLIENNRT
+1 MSFMDNLKNENRKT
-14 TRTTNGDVAYST
+14 VTTNGDLAYST

-35 GSAGSIPVNKKYD
+35 GSAGSIPVSKEHD
-48 STEFMNLFKFAY
+48 STEFMNLFVEAY
-60 EEDSET
+60 FEDSET

-78 GGLGRREGFRQIL
+78 GGLGRREGFRKIL
-91 TYLASQNLEDFKR
+91 TYLAGQNVEDFKR

-125 PNQAQAFVVEFI
+125 PNEAQAFVVEFI
-137 STVFKEDMAN
+137 STVFNEDMAN

-157 KWMPSANTKVKNT
+157 KWMPSANTKIANT

-177 AYRLGL
+177 ASRLGL
-183 SEREYRKAL
+183 TERNYRKAL

-198 INIIETKLTKRDY
+198 INIIESKLTNRDY

-235 ARYNEFKE
+235 ARYNEFKN
-243 QITSNPSV
+243 QIIADPSV

-266 KLNSDKQMAEALWK
+266 KLKADEKMAEALWK

-292 VVRDGSGSMYG
+292 VVRDGSGSMYEN
-303 SWGCQRLEVKPIEI
+303 WGLEVKPIEI

-330 GKFKDHFITFSRRP
+330 GKFKNHFITFSERP
-344 QLVDLSKVNTLKEKL
+344 QLVDLSKVKTLKEKL
-359 DVLRRNDEVANTNMD
+359 DVLYRKDEVANTNMD
-374 ATMKLIYD
+374 ATMKLIYN

-401 MQFDSGVDHC
+401 MQFDYGVSNC
-411 SKSVMDSWKDK
+411 SESVMDSWKNK
-422 FINAGLKWPEIVYW
+422 FIEAGLKWPEIVYW

-442 VTFPTSEY
+442 ITFPTSKY

-467 MANETTSA
+467 MNNGTTSA
-475 AEYMMKVL
+475 TEYMMKVL

>member
-1 MSFMDNLIENNRT
+1 MTFMDNLINQNRKT
-14 TRTTNGDVAYST
+14 VTTNGDVAYST

-35 GSAGSIPVNKKYD
+35 GSAGSIPVNKNNVPH
-48 STEFMNLFKFAY
+48 EFMNLFTKAY
-60 EEDSET
+60 REDSET

-78 GGLGRREGFRQIL
+78 GGLGRREGYRQIL
-91 TYLASQNLEDFKR
+91 VYLAKTNVEDFKR

-111 YGRYDDLTMIAWDL
+111 YGRYDDLTKIVWLL
-125 PNQAQAFVVEFI
+125 PNEAQAFLVEFI
-137 STVFKEDMAN
+137 STVFKEDLAN
-147 LKSGNVTLLG
+147 VASGNITLLG
-157 KWMPSANTKVKNT
+157 KWMPSANTKVVVT
-170 RKLGLFW
+170 RQLGLFW
-177 AYRLGL
+177 AARLRM

-192 SQLRAQ
+192 SQLRSK

-211 SFDYSKIPS
+211 TFDYSKIPS
-220 RAMMKYTQAFIRNDE
+220 HAMMKYTQAFIRNDE
-235 ARYNEFKE
+235 ARYNEFKN
-243 QITSNPSV
+243 QISDNPSV

-266 KLNSDKQMAEALWK
+266 KLDSDRQLAEALWS
-280 AYPQDQFDGNII
+280 AYPQDKFDGNII

-303 SWGCQRLEVKPIEI
+303 GYGDANPIEI
-317 ADSMAIYTSERLT
+317 ADSMAIYTAERLA
-330 GKFKDHFITFSRRP
+330 GKFKNRFITFSNRP
-344 QLVDLSKVNTLKEKL
+344 QLVDLSKVKTLKDKVEL
-359 DVLRRNDEVANTNMD
+359 LHEHNEIANTNMS

-401 MQFDSGVDHC
+401 MQFDAGVRNC
-411 SKSVMDSWKDK
+411 SESVMDSWKEK
-422 FINAGLKWPEIVYW
+422 FINSDLKWPEIVYW

-442 VTFPTSEY
+442 VTFPTSKY

-467 MANETTSA
+467 MTNETTSA
-475 AEYMMKVL
+475 TEYMMKVL

>member
-1 MSFMDNLIENNRT
+1 MNFMDNLIENNRT

-35 GSAGSIPVNKKYD
+35 GGAGSIPVNKKYD

-91 TYLASQNLEDFKR
+91 TYLAGQNVEDFKR

-125 PNQAQAFVVEFI
+125 PNEAQAFVVEFI
-137 STVFKEDMAN
+137 STVFNEDMAN
-147 LKSGNVTLLG
+147 LKSGNITLLG

-243 QITSNPSV
+243 QITVNPSV

-266 KLNSDKQMAEALWK
+266 KLKADEKMGEALWK
-280 AYPQDQFDGNII
+280 AYPQDHFDGNII

-303 SWGCQRLEVKPIEI
+303 GYGLEAKPIEI
-317 ADSMAIYTSERLT
+317 ADSMAIYTAERLK
-330 GKFKDHFITFSRRP
+330 GKFKDRFITFSARP
-344 QLVDLSKVNTLKEKL
+344 KLVDLSKVSALKDKL
-359 DVLRRNDEVANTNMD
+359 EVLWRHMDMENTNMS
-374 ATMKLIYD
+374 ATMELIYN
-382 SSLGLPVEEQL
+382 SSLDLPVEEQL

-401 MQFDSGVDHC
+401 MQFDRGTSNC
-411 SKSVMDSWKDK
+411 SESVMDSWKNK
-422 FINAGLKWPEIVYW
+422 FIEAGLKWPEIVYW
-436 NVNQSK
+436 NVDQSK
-442 VTFPTSEY
+442 ITFPTSKY

-455 VSGFSKSVLEDV
+455 VSGFSKAVLEDV
-467 MANETTSA
+467 MNNETTSA

>member
-1 MSFMDNLIENNRT
+1 MSFMDNLIEQNRT
-14 TRTTNGDVAYST
+14 TTTTNGDLAYST

-35 GSAGSIPVNKKYD
+35 GSAGSIPVSKKYD
-48 STEFMNLFKFAY
+48 STEFMNLFVDAY
-60 EEDSET
+60 FEDSEI

-78 GGLGRREGFRQIL
+78 GGLGRREGFRKIL
-91 TYLASQNLEDFKR
+91 TYLAGQNVEDFKR
-104 LVVLTAM
+104 LVILTAM

-125 PNQAQAFVVEFI
+125 PNEAQAFVVEFI
-137 STVFKEDMAN
+137 STVFNEDMDN

-243 QITSNPSV
+243 QITVNPSV

-266 KLNSDKQMAEALWK
+266 KLKADEKMGEALWK
-280 AYPQDQFDGNII
+280 AYPQDHFDGNII

-303 SWGCQRLEVKPIEI
+303 GYGLEAQPIEI
-317 ADSMAIYTSERLT
+317 ADSMAIYTAERLK
-330 GKFKDHFITFSRRP
+330 GKFKDRFITFSARP
-344 QLVDLSKVNTLKEKL
+344 KLVDLSKVSALKDKL
-359 DVLRRNDEVANTNMD
+359 EVLWRHMDMENTNMS
-374 ATMKLIYD
+374 ATMELIYN

-401 MQFDSGVDHC
+401 MQFDRGTSNC
-411 SKSVMDSWKDK
+411 SESVMDSWKNK
-422 FINAGLKWPEIVYW
+422 FIEAGLKWPEIVYW

>member
-1 MSFMDNLIENNRT
+1 MTFMDNLIENNRT

-125 PNQAQAFVVEFI
+125 PNEAQAFVVEFI

-192 SQLRAQ
+192 SQLRAT

-235 ARYNEFKE
+235 SRYNEFKE
-243 QITSNPSV
+243 QITVNPSV

-266 KLNSDKQMAEALWK
+266 KLKADEKMGEALWK
-280 AYPQDQFDGNII
+280 AYPQDHFDGNII

-303 SWGCQRLEVKPIEI
+303 GYGLEAQPIEI
-317 ADSMAIYTSERLT
+317 ADSMAIYTAERLK
-330 GKFKDHFITFSRRP
+330 GKFKDRFITFSARP
-344 QLVDLSKVNTLKEKL
+344 KLVDLSKVSALKDKL
-359 DVLRRNDEVANTNMD
+359 EVLWRNMDMENTNMS
-374 ATMKLIYD
+374 ATMELIYN

-401 MQFDSGVDHC
+401 MQFDRGTSNC
-411 SKSVMDSWKDK
+411 SESVMDSWKNK
-422 FINAGLKWPEIVYW
+422 FIEAGLKWPEIVYW
-436 NVNQSK
+436 NVDQSK
-442 VTFPTSEY
+442 ITFPTSKY

-455 VSGFSKSVLEDV
+455 VSGFSKAVLEDV
-467 MANETTSA
+467 MNNETTSA
-475 AEYMMKVL
+475 TEYMMKVL

>member
-125 PNQAQAFVVEFI
+125 PNEAQAFVVEFI
-137 STVFKEDMAN
+137 STVFNEDMAN

-192 SQLRAQ
+192 SQLRAT

-235 ARYNEFKE
+235 SRYNEFKE
-243 QITSNPSV
+243 QITVNPSV

-266 KLNSDKQMAEALWK
+266 KLKADEKMGEALWK
-280 AYPQDQFDGNII
+280 AYPQDHFDGNII

-303 SWGCQRLEVKPIEI
+303 GYGLEVQPIEI
-317 ADSMAIYTSERLT
+317 ADSMAIYTAERLK
-330 GKFKDHFITFSRRP
+330 GKFKDRFITFSARP
-344 QLVDLSKVNTLKEKL
+344 KLVDLSKVSALKDKL
-359 DVLRRNDEVANTNMD
+359 EVLWRHMDMENTNMS
-374 ATMKLIYD
+374 ATMELIYN

-401 MQFDSGVDHC
+401 MQFDRGTRNC
-411 SKSVMDSWKDK
+411 SESVMDSWKNK
-422 FINAGLKWPEIVYW
+422 FIEAGLKWPEIVYW
-436 NVNQSK
+436 NVDQSK
-442 VTFPTSEY
+442 ITFPTSKY

-455 VSGFSKSVLEDV
+455 VSGFSKAVLEDV
-467 MANETTSA
+467 MNNETTSA

>member
-1 MSFMDNLIENNRT
+1 MTFMDNLINQNRKT
-14 TRTTNGDVAYST
+14 VTTNGDVAYST

-35 GSAGSIPVNKKYD
+35 GSAGSIPVNKNNVPH
-48 STEFMNLFKFAY
+48 EFMNLFTKAY
-60 EEDSET
+60 REDSET

-78 GGLGRREGFRQIL
+78 GGLGRREGYRQIL
-91 TYLASQNLEDFKR
+91 VYLAKTNVEDFKR

-111 YGRYDDLTMIAWDL
+111 YGRYDDLTKIVWLL
-125 PNQAQAFVVEFI
+125 PNEAQAFLVEFI
-137 STVFKEDMAN
+137 STVFKEDLAN
-147 LKSGNVTLLG
+147 VASGNITLLG
-157 KWMPSANTKVKNT
+157 KWMPSANTKVVVT
-170 RKLGLFW
+170 RQLGLFW
-177 AYRLGL
+177 AARLRM

-192 SQLRAQ
+192 SQLRSK

-211 SFDYSKIPS
+211 TFDYSKIPS

-235 ARYNEFKE
+235 VRYNEFKN
-243 QITSNPSV
+243 QISDNPSV

-266 KLNSDKQMAEALWK
+266 NLDSDRQLAEALWS
-280 AYPQDQFDGNII
+280 AYPQDKFDGNII

-303 SWGCQRLEVKPIEI
+303 GYGDANPIEI
-317 ADSMAIYTSERLT
+317 ADSMAIYTAERLT
-330 GKFKDHFITFSRRP
+330 GKFKNRFITFSNRP
-344 QLVDLSKVNTLKEKL
+344 QLVDLSKVKTLKDKVEL
-359 DVLRRNDEVANTNMD
+359 LHEHNEIANTNMS

-401 MQFDSGVDHC
+401 MQFDAGVRNC
-411 SKSVMDSWKDK
+411 SESVMDSWKEK
-422 FINAGLKWPEIVYW
+422 FINSDLKWPEIVYW

-442 VTFPTSEY
+442 VTFPTSKY

-467 MANETTSA
+467 MTNETTSA
-475 AEYMMKVL
+475 TEYMMKVL

>member
-1 MSFMDNLIENNRT
+1 MTFMDNLINQNRKT
-14 TRTTNGDVAYST
+14 VITNGDVAYST

-35 GSAGSIPVNKKYD
+35 GSAGSIPVNKNNVPH
-48 STEFMNLFKFAY
+48 EFMNLFTKAY
-60 EEDSET
+60 REDSET

-78 GGLGRREGFRQIL
+78 GGLGRREGYRQIL
-91 TYLASQNLEDFKR
+91 VYLAKTNVEDFKR

-111 YGRYDDLTMIAWDL
+111 YGRYDDLTKIVWLL
-125 PNQAQAFVVEFI
+125 PNEAQAFLVEFI
-137 STVFKEDMAN
+137 STVFKEDLAN
-147 LKSGNVTLLG
+147 VASGNITLLG
-157 KWMPSANTKVKNT
+157 KWMPSANTKVVVT
-170 RKLGLFW
+170 RQLGLFW
-177 AYRLGL
+177 AARLRM

-192 SQLRAQ
+192 SQLRSK

-211 SFDYSKIPS
+211 TFDYSKIPS

-235 ARYNEFKE
+235 VRYNEFKN
-243 QITSNPSV
+243 QISDNPSV

-266 KLNSDKQMAEALWK
+266 KLDSDRQLAEALWS
-280 AYPQDQFDGNII
+280 AYPQDKFDGNII

-303 SWGCQRLEVKPIEI
+303 GYGDANPIEI
-317 ADSMAIYTSERLT
+317 ADSMAIYTAERLT
-330 GKFKDHFITFSRRP
+330 GKFKNRFITFSNRP
-344 QLVDLSKVNTLKEKL
+344 QLVDLSKVKTLKDKVEL
-359 DVLRRNDEVANTNMD
+359 LHEHNEIANTNMS

-401 MQFDSGVDHC
+401 MQFDAGVRNC
-411 SKSVMDSWKDK
+411 SESVMDSWKEK
-422 FINAGLKWPEIVYW
+422 FINSDLKWPEIVYW

-442 VTFPTSEY
+442 VTFPTSKY

-467 MANETTSA
+467 MTNETTSA
-475 AEYMMKVL
+475 TEYMMKVL

>member
-1 MSFMDNLIENNRT
+1 MSFMDNLKNENRKT
-14 TRTTNGDVAYST
+14 VTTNGDLAYAS

-35 GSAGSIPVNKKYD
+35 GGASSIPVNKKYD

-91 TYLASQNLEDFKR
+91 TYLAGQNVEDFKR

-125 PNQAQAFVVEFI
+125 PNEAQAFVVEFI
-137 STVFKEDMAN
+137 STVFNEDMAN

-235 ARYNEFKE
+235 ARYNEFKN
-243 QITSNPSV
+243 QITADPSV

-266 KLNSDKQMAEALWK
+266 KLKADEKMGEALWK
-280 AYPQDQFDGNII
+280 AYPQDHFDGNII

-303 SWGCQRLEVKPIEI
+303 GYGLEVQPIEI
-317 ADSMAIYTSERLT
+317 ADSMAIYTAERLK
-330 GKFKDHFITFSRRP
+330 GKFKDRFITFSARP
-344 QLVDLSKVNTLKEKL
+344 KLVDLSKVSALKDKL
-359 DVLRRNDEVANTNMD
+359 EVLWRHMDMENTNMS
-374 ATMKLIYD
+374 ATMELIYN

-401 MQFDSGVDHC
+401 MQFDRGTRNC
-411 SKSVMDSWKDK
+411 SESVMDSWKNK
-422 FINAGLKWPEIVYW
+422 FIEAGLKWPEIVYW
-436 NVNQSK
+436 NVDQSK
-442 VTFPTSEY
+442 ITFPTSKY

-455 VSGFSKSVLEDV
+455 VSGFSKAVLEDV
-467 MANETTSA
+467 MNNETTSA

>member
-1 MSFMDNLIENNRT
+1 MSFMDNLIENNRK

-78 GGLGRREGFRQIL
+78 GGLGRREGFRKIL
-91 TYLASQNLEDFKR
+91 TYLASENLEDFKR
-104 LVVLTAM
+104 LVILTAM

-137 STVFKEDMAN
+137 STVFNEDMAN
-147 LKSGNVTLLG
+147 LKSGKITLLG

-235 ARYNEFKE
+235 SRYNEFKE
-243 QITSNPSV
+243 QITVNPSV

-266 KLNSDKQMAEALWK
+266 KLKADEKMGEALWK
-280 AYPQDQFDGNII
+280 AYPQDHFDGNII

-303 SWGCQRLEVKPIEI
+303 VYGLETQPIEI
-317 ADSMAIYTSERLT
+317 ADSMAIYTAERLK
-330 GKFKDHFITFSRRP
+330 GKFKDRFITFSARP
-344 QLVDLSKVNTLKEKL
+344 KLVDLSKVSTLKDKL
-359 DVLRRNDEVANTNMD
+359 EVLWRHMDMENTNMS
-374 ATMKLIYD
+374 ATMELIYN

-401 MQFDSGVDHC
+401 MQFDRGTSNC
-411 SKSVMDSWKDK
+411 SESVMDSWKNK
-422 FINAGLKWPEIVYW
+422 FIEAGLKWPEIVYW
-436 NVNQSK
+436 NVDQSK
-442 VTFPTSEY
+442 ITFPTSKY

-455 VSGFSKSVLEDV
+455 VSGFSKAVLEDV
-467 MANETTSA
+467 MNNETTSA
-475 AEYMMKVL
+475 TEYMMKVL

>member
-1 MSFMDNLIENNRT
+1 
-14 TRTTNGDVAYST
+14 
-26 TLNANLDFF
+26 
-35 GSAGSIPVNKKYD
+35 
-48 STEFMNLFKFAY
+48 
-60 EEDSET
+60 
-66 ALKNALYYRDIR
+66 
-78 GGLGRREGFRQIL
+78 
-91 TYLASQNLEDFKR
+91 
-104 LVVLTAM
+104 
-111 YGRYDDLTMIAWDL
+111 
-125 PNQAQAFVVEFI
+125 
-137 STVFKEDMAN
+137 
-147 LKSGNVTLLG
+147 
-157 KWMPSANTKVKNT
+157 
-170 RKLGLFW
+170 
-177 AYRLGL
+177 
-183 SEREYRKAL
+183 
-192 SQLRAQ
+192 
-198 INIIETKLTKRDY
+198 
-211 SFDYSKIPS
+211 
-220 RAMMKYTQAFIRNDE
+220 MMKYTQAFIRNDE

-243 QITSNPSV
+243 QITVNPSV

-266 KLNSDKQMAEALWK
+266 KLNADGQMAEALWK
-280 AYPQDQFDGNII
+280 AYPQNQFDGNII

-303 SWGCQRLEVKPIEI
+303 GWGLEVKPIEI

-330 GKFKDHFITFSRRP
+330 GKFKNHFITFSRRP
-344 QLVDLSKVNTLKEKL
+344 QLVDLSKVKTLKEKL
-359 DVLRRNDEVANTNMD
+359 DVLYRNGEVANTNMD

-401 MQFDSGVDHC
+401 MQFDYGVDNC

-422 FINAGLKWPEIVYW
+422 FGDAGLKWPEIVYW

>member
-1 MSFMDNLIENNRT
+1 MTFMDNLINQNRKT
-14 TRTTNGDVAYST
+14 VTTNGDVAYST

-35 GSAGSIPVNKKYD
+35 GSAGSIPVNKNNVPH
-48 STEFMNLFKFAY
+48 EFMNLFTKAY
-60 EEDSET
+60 REDSET

-78 GGLGRREGFRQIL
+78 GGLGRREGYRQIL
-91 TYLASQNLEDFKR
+91 VYLAKTNVEDFKR

-111 YGRYDDLTMIAWDL
+111 YGRYDDLTKIAYSL
-125 PNQAQAFVVEFI
+125 PNEAQSFLVEFI
-137 STVFKEDMAN
+137 STVFKEDLSN
-147 LKSGNVTLLG
+147 VESGNITLLG
-157 KWMPSANTKVKNT
+157 KWMPSANTKVLKT
-170 RKLGLFW
+170 RQLGLFW
-177 AYRLGL
+177 AARLKMP
-183 SEREYRKAL
+183 EREYRKAL
-192 SQLRAQ
+192 SQLRSK

-211 SFDYSKIPS
+211 TFDYSKIPS

-235 ARYNEFKE
+235 ARYNEFKN
-243 QITSNPSV
+243 QISDNPTV

-266 KLNSDKQMAEALWK
+266 KLNSDRQLAEALWS
-280 AYPQDQFDGNII
+280 AYPQDKFDGNII

-303 SWGCQRLEVKPIEI
+303 GYGDANPIEI
-317 ADSMAIYTSERLT
+317 ADSMAIYTAERLT
-330 GKFKDHFITFSRRP
+330 GKFKNRFITFSNKP
-344 QLVDLSKVNTLKEKL
+344 KLVDLSKVKTLKDKVEL
-359 DVLRRNDEVANTNMD
+359 LHEYNEIANTNMS

-401 MQFDSGVDHC
+401 MQFDAGVRNC
-411 SKSVMDSWKDK
+411 SESVMDSWKEK
-422 FINAGLKWPEIVYW
+422 FINSDLKWPEIVYW

-442 VTFPTSEY
+442 VTFPTSKY

-467 MANETTSA
+467 MTNETTSA
-475 AEYMMKVL
+475 TEYMMKVL

>member
-1 MSFMDNLIENNRT
+1 MTFMDNLIENNRT

-78 GGLGRREGFRQIL
+78 GGLGRREGFRKIL
-91 TYLASQNLEDFKR
+91 TYLASENLEDFKR

-137 STVFKEDMAN
+137 STVFSEDMAN
-147 LKSGNVTLLG
+147 LKSGNITLLG

-235 ARYNEFKE
+235 ARYTEFKN
-243 QITSNPSV
+243 QITADPSV
-251 VAKKVAQLYPYEIIR
+251 VAKKVAQLYP
-266 KLNSDKQMAEALWK
+266 
-280 AYPQDQFDGNII
+280 
-292 VVRDGSGSMYG
+292 
-303 SWGCQRLEVKPIEI
+303 
-317 ADSMAIYTSERLT
+317 
-330 GKFKDHFITFSRRP
+330 
-344 QLVDLSKVNTLKEKL
+344 
-359 DVLRRNDEVANTNMD
+359 
-374 ATMKLIYD
+374 
-382 SSLGLPVEEQL
+382 
-393 DTILIISD
+393 
-401 MQFDSGVDHC
+401 
-411 SKSVMDSWKDK
+411 
-422 FINAGLKWPEIVYW
+422 
-436 NVNQSK
+436 
-442 VTFPTSEY
+442 
-450 DNVKL
+450 
-455 VSGFSKSVLEDV
+455 
-467 MANETTSA
+467 
-475 AEYMMKVL
+475 
-483 SRYNP
+483 

>member
-1 MSFMDNLIENNRT
+1 MTFMDNLINQNRKT
-14 TRTTNGDVAYST
+14 VTTNGDVAYST

-35 GSAGSIPVNKKYD
+35 GSAGSIPVNKNNVPH
-48 STEFMNLFKFAY
+48 EFMNLFTKAY
-60 EEDSET
+60 REDSET

-78 GGLGRREGFRQIL
+78 GGLGRREGYRQIL
-91 TYLASQNLEDFKR
+91 VYLAKTNVEDFKR

-111 YGRYDDLTMIAWDL
+111 YGRYDDLTKIVWLL
-125 PNQAQAFVVEFI
+125 PNEAQAFLVEFI
-137 STVFKEDMAN
+137 STVFKEDLAN
-147 LKSGNVTLLG
+147 VASGNITLLG
-157 KWMPSANTKVKNT
+157 KWMPSANTKVVVT
-170 RKLGLFW
+170 RQLGLFL
-177 AYRLGL
+177 AARLRM

-192 SQLRAQ
+192 SQLRSK

-211 SFDYSKIPS
+211 TFDYSKIPS

-235 ARYNEFKE
+235 VRYNEFKN
-243 QITSNPSV
+243 QISDNPSV

-266 KLNSDKQMAEALWK
+266 KLDSDRQLAEALWS
-280 AYPQDQFDGNII
+280 AYPQDKFDGNII

-303 SWGCQRLEVKPIEI
+303 GYGDANPIEI
-317 ADSMAIYTSERLT
+317 ADSMAIYTAERLT
-330 GKFKDHFITFSRRP
+330 GKFKNRFITFSNRP
-344 QLVDLSKVNTLKEKL
+344 QLVDLSKVKTLKDKVEL
-359 DVLRRNDEVANTNMD
+359 LHEHNEIANTNMS

-401 MQFDSGVDHC
+401 MQFDAGVRNC
-411 SKSVMDSWKDK
+411 SESVMDSWKEK
-422 FINAGLKWPEIVYW
+422 FINSDLKWPEIVYW

-442 VTFPTSEY
+442 VTFPTSKY

-467 MANETTSA
+467 MTNETTSA
-475 AEYMMKVL
+475 TEYMMKVL

>member
-1 MSFMDNLIENNRT
+1 MTFMDNLINQNRKT
-14 TRTTNGDVAYST
+14 VTTNGDVAYST

-35 GSAGSIPVNKKYD
+35 GSAGSIPVNKNNVPH
-48 STEFMNLFKFAY
+48 EFMNLFTKAY
-60 EEDSET
+60 REDSET

-78 GGLGRREGFRQIL
+78 GGLGRREGYRQIL
-91 TYLASQNLEDFKR
+91 VYLAKTNVEDFKR

-111 YGRYDDLTMIAWDL
+111 YGRYDDLTKIVWLL
-125 PNQAQAFVVEFI
+125 PNEAQAFLVEFI
-137 STVFKEDMAN
+137 STVFKEDLAN
-147 LKSGNVTLLG
+147 VASGNITLLG
-157 KWMPSANTKVKNT
+157 KWMPSANTKVVVT
-170 RKLGLFW
+170 RQLGLFW
-177 AYRLGL
+177 AARLRM

-192 SQLRAQ
+192 SQLRSK

-211 SFDYSKIPS
+211 TFDYSKIPS

-235 ARYNEFKE
+235 VRYNEFKN
-243 QITSNPSV
+243 QISDNPSV

-266 KLNSDKQMAEALWK
+266 KLDSDRQLAEALWS
-280 AYPQDQFDGNII
+280 AYPQDKFDGNII

-303 SWGCQRLEVKPIEI
+303 GYGDANPIEI
-317 ADSMAIYTSERLT
+317 ADSMAIYTAERLT
-330 GKFKDHFITFSRRP
+330 GKFKNRFITFSNRP
-344 QLVDLSKVNTLKEKL
+344 QLVDLSKVKTLKDKVEL
-359 DVLRRNDEVANTNMD
+359 LHEHNEIANTNMS

-401 MQFDSGVDHC
+401 MQFDAGVRNC
-411 SKSVMDSWKDK
+411 SESVMDSWKEK
-422 FINAGLKWPEIVYW
+422 FINSDLKWPEIVYW

-442 VTFPTSEY
+442 VTFPTSKY

-467 MANETTSA
+467 MTNETTSA
-475 AEYMMKVL
+475 TEYMMKVL